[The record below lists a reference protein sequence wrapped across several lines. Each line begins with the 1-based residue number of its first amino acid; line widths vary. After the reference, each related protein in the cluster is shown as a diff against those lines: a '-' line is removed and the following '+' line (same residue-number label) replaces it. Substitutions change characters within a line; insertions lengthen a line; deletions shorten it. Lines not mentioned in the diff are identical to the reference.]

1 MTTLEEL
8 KEIAGKLP
16 TVFLKDINVRL
27 TDWFSTGGK
36 EEDNYV
42 KQQLRFAKNCL
53 KWCEEND
60 DKICD

>member
-8 KEIAGKLP
+8 NEIAGKLP
-16 TVFLKDINVRL
+16 TVFLKDINARL
-27 TDWFSTGGK
+27 IDWFSAGGK

-53 KWCEEND
+53 RWCEEND
-60 DKICD
+60 DKR